1 LISIYNGAKDNVGS
15 TIPVVEVLSGIK
27 SGRWSEKVNA
37 IRSLEDKEA
46 RDDVKK
52 TLPAV
57 TFSGSFTA
65 RRADSISSYTNL
77 IVIDFDDIDA
87 ESIPK
92 YVQALKE
99 DKYSLCVF
107 VSPSGKGIKVLVK
120 IDSDKDHHLDAFYC
134 LEKYYEAMYALS
146 ADKSGKDIC
155 RLCFVS
161 YDPELH
167 YNGKSE
173 VFSVEYDETKRNKF
187 YSDRSVVYGSYSV
200 TNDDRVRYNVCKA
213 WAEHYKPYEEGNRNN
228 HIFTCLCNL
237 NRCGVV
243 ADRAT
248 VLIAADRTDFPMQ
261 ELKDIVEKVYKTKA
275 SEHNTISIVD
285 FEREQQQGKGVL
297 ESVSVLD
304 ILDVMMS
311 SNDDAGAT
319 TGYSSIDAV
328 FGGSLAAGHLYAFVG
343 REKSFK
349 STEAIRV
356 AVVNAMTRG
365 PVLYLNGEMSAPQI
379 VELIIYQQ
387 LQIKRNEIKDNI
399 QRIKEYFSENL
410 KNLHIVSDTGFDPK
424 VVINKTAEIRKS
436 AGKNVALIIID
447 GITSMKSDK
456 RDETHQLWD
465 NSANAKEIAKRANEG
480 EMAPVILL
488 MHTDSACQPWN
499 RDPRKFIRGKLGVTR
514 NIDGSFSFSRFINED
529 SINQNDASDY
539 DLRNDIFYLKVQD
552 DRRTGLSDS
561 FVMRFSTPLMAE
573 CTDDPPAMYEIQ
585 PKTNERQ

>member
-1 LISIYNGAKDNVGS
+1 
-15 TIPVVEVLSGIK
+15 
-27 SGRWSEKVNA
+27 
-37 IRSLEDKEA
+37 
-46 RDDVKK
+46 
-52 TLPAV
+52 
-57 TFSGSFTA
+57 
-65 RRADSISSYTNL
+65 
-77 IVIDFDDIDA
+77 
-87 ESIPK
+87 
-92 YVQALKE
+92 
-99 DKYSLCVF
+99 
-107 VSPSGKGIKVLVK
+107 
-120 IDSDKDHHLDAFYC
+120 
-134 LEKYYEAMYALS
+134 
-146 ADKSGKDIC
+146 
-155 RLCFVS
+155 
-161 YDPELH
+161 
-167 YNGKSE
+167 
-173 VFSVEYDETKRNKF
+173 
-187 YSDRSVVYGSYSV
+187 
-200 TNDDRVRYNVCKA
+200 
-213 WAEHYKPYEEGNRNN
+213 
-228 HIFTCLCNL
+228 
-237 NRCGVV
+237 
-243 ADRAT
+243 
-248 VLIAADRTDFPMQ
+248 
-261 ELKDIVEKVYKTKA
+261 
-275 SEHNTISIVD
+275 
-285 FEREQQQGKGVL
+285 
-297 ESVSVLD
+297 
-304 ILDVMMS
+304 
-311 SNDDAGAT
+311 
-319 TGYSSIDAV
+319 
-328 FGGSLAAGHLYAFVG
+328 
-343 REKSFK
+343 
-349 STEAIRV
+349 
-356 AVVNAMTRG
+356 
-365 PVLYLNGEMSAPQI
+365 MSAPQI

-387 LQIKRNEIKDNI
+387 LQIKRNEIKHNI